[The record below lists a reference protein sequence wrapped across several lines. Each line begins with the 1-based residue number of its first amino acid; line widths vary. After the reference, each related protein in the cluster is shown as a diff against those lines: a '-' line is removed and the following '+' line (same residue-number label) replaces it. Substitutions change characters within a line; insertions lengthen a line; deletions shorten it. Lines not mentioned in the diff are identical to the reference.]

1 MERKFSV
8 SKGLKTYVVAFLVA
22 GTYAHSFHF
31 TLSRVVCGAFQ
42 SSLKNLLWST
52 RVEFQGRQA
61 SKAFSFDSYLILWM
75 IGMNSVKLL
84 GAVFI
89 QAG

>member
-22 GTYAHSFHF
+22 GIYAHSFLF

-42 SSLKNLLWST
+42 SSLKNFLWST
-52 RVEFQGRQA
+52 RVVPR
-61 SKAFSFDSYLILWM
+61 